1 MILDENLENLEKT
14 LKKLSVYEKQGL
26 DLSYLKSFIKN
37 YKTFI
42 KINNIQPDYI
52 DMTEKKK
59 LSIIKIFLEDKKVF
73 PRITDIIE
81 FVNNELYLNFKSQ
94 NASREATIQRI
105 IKRIEKNP
113 EIKTKLKNV
122 LQDIL
127 KNSKTKNYKSNN
139 NLSNSDDLF
148 KWAEMLKDI

>member
-14 LKKLSVYEKQGL
+14 LKKLSVYERQGL

-42 KINNIQPDYI
+42 TINNIQPDYI
-52 DMTEKKK
+52 DMTENKK
-59 LSIIKIFLEDKKVF
+59 LSIIKTFLEDKKVF

-127 KNSKTKNYKSNN
+127 NNSNTRNYKSNN
-139 NLSNSDDLF
+139 NFSNSDDLF

>member
-14 LKKLSVYEKQGL
+14 LKKLSIYEKQGL

-42 KINNIQPDYI
+42 KINDIQPDYI

-59 LSIIKIFLEDKKVF
+59 LSIIKTFLEDKKVF
-73 PRITDIIE
+73 PRIVDIIE

-127 KNSKTKNYKSNN
+127 NNSKTKNNKLNN

>member
-1 MILDENLENLEKT
+1 MIIDENLESLEKA

-42 KINNIQPDYI
+42 TINDIKPDYI
-52 DMTEKKK
+52 DMTENKK
-59 LSIIKIFLEDKKVF
+59 LSIIKTFLEDKKVF

-127 KNSKTKNYKSNN
+127 NNNKTKNYKLNN